1 MVLGPYLKESDI
13 RLELKKVNNRNI
25 IRELFERKME
35 VLFLEDMLIENELQL
50 TQKENE
56 KYSNS
61 LTKVTEIY
69 LDSNL
74 ISSIAFL

>member
-1 MVLGPYLKESDI
+1 MLGPYLKESDI
-13 RLELKKVNNRNI
+13 RLELKKLNNRNI

-50 TQKENE
+50 TQKEYE

-61 LTKVTEIY
+61 LSKVTEIY

-74 ISSIAFL
+74 ITSIAFL

>member
-1 MVLGPYLKESDI
+1 LVLGPYLKESDI

-74 ISSIAFL
+74 INSIAFL

>member
-1 MVLGPYLKESDI
+1 
-13 RLELKKVNNRNI
+13 
-25 IRELFERKME
+25 ME
-35 VLFLEDMLIENELQL
+35 VLFLEDMLIEDELQL

>member
-1 MVLGPYLKESDI
+1 LVLGPYLKESDI

-50 TQKENE
+50 TQKEN
-56 KYSNS
+56 
-61 LTKVTEIY
+61 
-69 LDSNL
+69 
-74 ISSIAFL
+74 

>member
-1 MVLGPYLKESDI
+1 LVLGPYLKESDI